1 MRALITGGSGFL
13 GQELIRRLTNRG
25 DSVVQLVRR
34 DPVPGTTVQEVLWDP
49 ADAGSV
55 DPDALGTVDAVF
67 NFSGVTVA
75 KRWTRGYKR
84 LIADSRINTTRT
96 LVQIIGEMSTPPKAV
111 ITASGLAIYGDRGEE
126 HLTEQCPPGAG
137 FLAGVAVPWEEATA
151 AASDLG
157 CRALTARFG
166 MVMSGSGGALP
177 TLARPFRLGV
187 GGRIGNGRQWTAW
200 IHLDDAISA
209 LVFMAERD
217 DLSGPVIVAA
227 PGIVRNTDLGKA
239 IGRALGR
246 PSLSWMPAVVARL
259 LFGQYIQ
266 ELAIASARA
275 TPERLL
281 DAGFEFKYPDL
292 ASCLRRELG

>member
-13 GQELIRRLTNRG
+13 GQALIRRLTERG

-34 DPVPGTTVQEVLWDP
+34 DPVSGAAVQEVRWDP
-49 ADAGSV
+49 CDADSV
-55 DPDALGTVDAVF
+55 DPDAIGRVDVVF

-75 KRWTRGYKR
+75 KRWTRSYKR
-84 LIADSRINTTRT
+84 LIADSRIDTTRT
-96 LVQIIGEMSTPPKAV
+96 LVKMLGRLNQPPAAV
-111 ITASGLAIYGDRGEE
+111 ITASGLAIYGDRGDD
-126 HLTEQCPPGAG
+126 HLTEDSPPGAG
-137 FLAGVAVPWEEATA
+137 FLAGVAVPWEEETA

-209 LVFMAERD
+209 LIFMAERD
-217 DLSGPVIVAA
+217 DISGPVIVAA
-227 PGIVRNTDLGKA
+227 PGIVRNADLGKA
-239 IGRALGR
+239 IGRVLGR
-246 PSLSWMPAVVARL
+246 PSLSWMPAIAARL

-275 TPERLL
+275 TPQRLL

-292 ASCLRRELG
+292 ESCLEQELG

>member
-13 GQELIRRLTNRG
+13 GQELIRRLTKRG
-25 DSVVQLVRR
+25 DSIVQLVRR
-34 DPVPGTTVQEVLWDP
+34 DPVHGGAVQEVRWDP
-49 ADAGSV
+49 SDADSV
-55 DPDALGTVDAVF
+55 DPDAIGRVDAVF

-75 KRWTRGYKR
+75 KRWTRSYKR
-84 LIADSRINTTRT
+84 LIADSRIDTTHT
-96 LVQIIGEMSTPPKAV
+96 LVQVLGGMSTPPKAI
-111 ITASGLAIYGDRGEE
+111 ITASGLAIYGDRGDD
-126 HLTEQCPPGAG
+126 HLTEDSPPGAG

-209 LVFMAERD
+209 LIFMAERD
-217 DLSGPVIVAA
+217 ELSGPVIVAA
-227 PGIVRNTDLGKA
+227 PGIVRNADLGKA
-239 IGRALGR
+239 IGRVLGR

-275 TPERLL
+275 TPQRLL

-292 ASCLRRELG
+292 ESCLEQELG

>member
-13 GQELIRRLTNRG
+13 GQELIQRLTERG
-25 DSVVQLVRR
+25 DDVVQLVRR
-34 DPVPGTTVQEVLWDP
+34 AADSRAAVREVRWDP
-49 ADAGSV
+49 DDPDSV
-55 DPDALGTVDAVF
+55 DPGAIGPVDAVF

-75 KRWTRGYKR
+75 KRWTRSYKR
-84 LIADSRINTTRT
+84 LIADSRINTTRN
-96 LVQIIGEMSTPPKAV
+96 LVRILGGLSEPPKAV
-111 ITASGLAIYGDRGEE
+111 ITASGLAIYGDRGEV
-126 HLTEQCPPGAG
+126 HLTEDSPPGTG
-137 FLAGVAVPWEEATA
+137 FLAIVAIPWEETTA
-151 AASDLG
+151 AASGPG

-187 GGRIGNGRQWTAW
+187 GGRIGNGRQWTPW
-200 IHLDDAISA
+200 IHIDDAISA
-209 LVFMAERD
+209 LIFMAERD

-227 PGIVRNTDLGKA
+227 PGVVRNSELSKS
-239 IGRALGR
+239 IGEVLGR
-246 PSLSWMPAVVARL
+246 PSLSWMPAIAARL

-281 DAGFEFKYPDL
+281 RAGFEFKYPDL
-292 ASCLRRELG
+292 KSCLTQELG

>member
-13 GQELIRRLTNRG
+13 GQELIRRLTERG
-25 DSVVQLVRR
+25 DTVVQLVRR
-34 DPVPGTTVQEVLWDP
+34 TPNPRGAVQEVHWDP
-49 ADAGSV
+49 SDPDSV
-55 DPDALGTVDAVF
+55 DPTAIGQVDAVF

-75 KRWTRGYKR
+75 KRWSRSYER
-84 LIADSRINTTRT
+84 LIAESRINTTRT
-96 LVQIIGEMSTPPKAV
+96 LVQILGRLEEPPMAV

-126 HLTEQCPPGAG
+126 PLTEVSPPGTG

-151 AASDLG
+151 AASHLG

-166 MVMSGSGGALP
+166 MVMSGSRGALP

-187 GGRIGNGRQWTAW
+187 GGRIGNGRQWTPW
-200 IHLDDAISA
+200 IHIDDAISA
-209 LVFMAERD
+209 LIFMAEQD

-227 PGIVRNTDLGKA
+227 PGIVRNSDLGNA
-239 IGRALGR
+239 IGNVLGR
-246 PSLSWMPAVVARL
+246 PSLAWMPAIAARL

-275 TPERLL
+275 TPVRLL
-281 DAGFEFKYPDL
+281 DSGFEFKYPDL
-292 ASCLRRELG
+292 ESCLERELG

>member
-13 GQELIRRLTNRG
+13 GQELIRRLTERG

-34 DPVPGTTVQEVLWDP
+34 DPVSGAAVQEVRWDP
-49 ADAGSV
+49 SDADSV
-55 DPDALGTVDAVF
+55 DPDAIGRVDAVF

-75 KRWTRGYKR
+75 KRWTRSYKG
-84 LIADSRINTTRT
+84 LIADSRIDTTRT
-96 LVQIIGEMSTPPKAV
+96 LIQILSRLDEPPKAV

-126 HLTEQCPPGAG
+126 HLTEDSPPGTG
-137 FLAGVAVPWEEATA
+137 FLAGVAIPWEEATA
-151 AASDLG
+151 AASG
-157 CRALTARFG
+157 MGSRALTARFG

-177 TLARPFRLGV
+177 TLVRPFRLGV

-209 LVFMAERD
+209 LIFMAERD
-217 DLSGPVIVAA
+217 DISGPVIVAA
-227 PGIVRNTDLGKA
+227 PGIVRNADLGKA
-239 IGRALGR
+239 IGRSLGR
-246 PSLSWMPAVVARL
+246 PSLSWMPAVMARL

-275 TPERLL
+275 TPQLLL

-292 ASCLRRELG
+292 ESCLEQELG

>member
-13 GQELIRRLTNRG
+13 GRELIGRSTERG

-34 DPVPGTTVQEVLWDP
+34 DPVPGAVVEEVRWDP
-49 ADAGSV
+49 ADAASV
-55 DPDALGTVDAVF
+55 DPDALGHVDAVF

-75 KRWTRGYKR
+75 KRWTKSYKR
-84 LIADSRINTTRT
+84 LIAESRIDTTRT
-96 LVQIIGEMSTPPKAV
+96 LVKILGGLSTPPKAV
-111 ITASGLAIYGDRGEE
+111 VTASGLAIYGDRGEE
-126 HLTEQCPPGAG
+126 PLTEDSPPGDG
-137 FLAGVAVPWEEATA
+137 FLAGVAIPWEEATA
-151 AASDLG
+151 AAAGLG

-209 LVFMAERD
+209 LIFMAERD
-217 DLSGPVIVAA
+217 ELSGPVNVAA
-227 PGIVRNTDLGKA
+227 PGIVRNAELGKA
-239 IGRALGR
+239 IGRVLGR
-246 PSLSWMPAVVARL
+246 PSLAWMPAVTARL
-259 LFGQYIQ
+259 AFGEYIQ

-281 DAGFEFKYPDL
+281 SAGFEFKYPDL
-292 ASCLRRELG
+292 ESCLRQELG

>member
-13 GQELIRRLTNRG
+13 GQELIRRLTERG

-34 DPVPGTTVQEVLWDP
+34 DPVSGAAVQEVRWDP
-49 ADAGSV
+49 SDADSV
-55 DPDALGTVDAVF
+55 DPDAIGRVDAVF

-75 KRWTRGYKR
+75 KRWTRSYKR
-84 LIADSRINTTRT
+84 LIADSRIDTTHT
-96 LVQIIGEMSTPPKAV
+96 LVQVLGGKSTPPKAV
-111 ITASGLAIYGDRGEE
+111 ITASGLAIYGDRGDD
-126 HLTEQCPPGAG
+126 HLTEDSPPGAG

-209 LVFMAERD
+209 LIFMAERD

-227 PGIVRNTDLGKA
+227 PGIVRNADLGKA
-239 IGRALGR
+239 IGRVLGR

-275 TPERLL
+275 TPQRLL

-292 ASCLRRELG
+292 ESCLEQELG

>member
-13 GQELIRRLTNRG
+13 GQELIRRLTGRG

-34 DPVPGTTVQEVLWDP
+34 DPVSGAAVQEVRWDP
-49 ADAGSV
+49 SDADSV
-55 DPDALGTVDAVF
+55 DPDAIGRVNVVF
-67 NFSGVTVA
+67 NFSGATVA
-75 KRWTRGYKR
+75 KRWTRSYKG
-84 LIADSRINTTRT
+84 LIAESRIDTTRT
-96 LVQIIGEMSTPPKAV
+96 LVQILSRLNQPPKAI
-111 ITASGLAIYGDRGEE
+111 ITASGLAIYGDRGDE
-126 HLTEQCPPGAG
+126 HLTEDSPPGAG

-209 LVFMAERD
+209 LIFMAERD
-217 DLSGPVIVAA
+217 ELSGPVIVAA
-227 PGIVRNTDLGKA
+227 PGIVRNADLGKA
-239 IGRALGR
+239 IGRVLGR

-275 TPERLL
+275 TPQRLL

-292 ASCLRRELG
+292 ESCLEQELG

>member
-13 GQELIRRLTNRG
+13 GQELIRHLTERG

-34 DPVPGTTVQEVLWDP
+34 TPSSRAAVHEVQWDP

-55 DPDALGTVDAVF
+55 DMDDIGQVDAVF

-75 KRWTRGYKR
+75 KRWTPSYKQ
-84 LIADSRINTTRT
+84 LIADSRIDTTRT
-96 LVQIIGEMSTPPKAV
+96 LVEILGRLSVPPKAV

-126 HLTEQCPPGAG
+126 RLTEDSPPGEG
-137 FLAGVAVPWEEATA
+137 FLARVAIPWEEATA
-151 AASDLG
+151 AASGPG

-187 GGRIGNGRQWTAW
+187 GGRIGSGRQWTAW
-200 IHLDDAISA
+200 IHVDDAIRA
-209 LVFMAERD
+209 LIFMAERG

-227 PGIVRNTDLGKA
+227 PGIVRNSDLGKA
-239 IGRALGR
+239 IGKALGR
-246 PSLSWMPAVVARL
+246 PSLAWMPAIAARL
-259 LFGQYIQ
+259 MFGEYIQ

-281 DAGFEFKYPDL
+281 DSGFEFRYPDL
-292 ASCLRRELG
+292 ESCLERELG

>member
-13 GQELIRRLTNRG
+13 GQELIRHLNERG

-34 DPVPGTTVQEVLWDP
+34 APDSRAAVQEVRWDP
-49 ADAGSV
+49 RDAGSV
-55 DPDALGTVDAVF
+55 DPDAIGQIDAVF

-75 KRWTRGYKR
+75 KRWTRSYKR

-96 LVQIIGEMSTPPKAV
+96 LVEVLGRFSVPPKAV

-126 HLTEQCPPGAG
+126 RLTEDSPPGTG
-137 FLAGVAVPWEEATA
+137 FLAGVAIPWEEATA
-151 AASDLG
+151 TASGPG

-187 GGRIGNGRQWTAW
+187 GGRIGNGRQWTPW
-200 IHLDDAISA
+200 IHVDDAIRA
-209 LVFMAERD
+209 LIFMAERD

-227 PGIVRNTDLGKA
+227 PGIVRNSDLGKA
-239 IGRALGR
+239 IGKALGR
-246 PSLSWMPAVVARL
+246 PSLTWMPAVAARL
-259 LFGQYIQ
+259 VFGEYIQ

-275 TPERLL
+275 TPRRLL

-292 ASCLRRELG
+292 ESCLEQELG

>member
-13 GQELIRRLTNRG
+13 GQELIRRLTERG

-34 DPVPGTTVQEVLWDP
+34 DPVPGAAVKEVRWDP
-49 ADAGSV
+49 ADANSV
-55 DPDALGTVDAVF
+55 DPDAIGHVDAVF

-75 KRWTRGYKR
+75 KRWTQSYKR
-84 LIADSRINTTRT
+84 LIADSRIDTTRT
-96 LVQIIGEMSTPPKAV
+96 LIQILSRLDEPPMAV

-126 HLTEQCPPGAG
+126 HLTEDSPPGAG
-137 FLAGVAVPWEEATA
+137 FLAGVAIPWEEATA
-151 AASDLG
+151 AASGPG

-166 MVMSGSGGALP
+166 VVMSGSGGALP
-177 TLARPFRLGV
+177 TLALPFRLGV

-209 LVFMAERD
+209 LVFMADREE
-217 DLSGPVIVAA
+217 LSGPVIVAA
-227 PGIVRNTDLGKA
+227 PGIVRNADLGKA
-239 IGRALGR
+239 IGKVLGR
-246 PSLSWMPAVVARL
+246 PSLSWMPAVIARL
-259 LFGQYIQ
+259 VFGQYVQ

-281 DAGFEFKYPDL
+281 NAGFEFKYPDL
-292 ASCLRRELG
+292 ESCLQQELG

>member
-13 GQELIRRLTNRG
+13 GQELIRRLTERG

-34 DPVPGTTVQEVLWDP
+34 DPVPGAQVEEVRWDP

-55 DPDALGTVDAVF
+55 DPDALGRVDAVF

-75 KRWTRGYKR
+75 KRWTDSYKR
-84 LIADSRINTTRT
+84 LIAESRIDTTRT
-96 LVQIIGEMSTPPKAV
+96 LIKILGGLSAPPKAV
-111 ITASGLAIYGDRGEE
+111 ITASGLAIYGDRGDE
-126 HLTEQCPPGAG
+126 HLTEDSPPGDG

-209 LVFMAERD
+209 LIFMAEHEE
-217 DLSGPVIVAA
+217 LSGPVIVAA
-227 PGIVRNTDLGKA
+227 PGIVRNSELGKA
-239 IGRALGR
+239 IGRVLGR
-246 PSLSWMPAVVARL
+246 PSLTWMPAVAARL
-259 LFGQYIQ
+259 ALGEYIQ

-275 TPERLL
+275 RPERLL
-281 DAGFEFKYPDL
+281 NAGFEFKYPDL
-292 ASCLRRELG
+292 ESCLKRELG

>member
-13 GQELIRRLTNRG
+13 GQELIRRLTERG

-34 DPVPGTTVQEVLWDP
+34 DPVSGAAVQEVRWDP
-49 ADAGSV
+49 SDADSV
-55 DPDALGTVDAVF
+55 DPDAIGRVDAVF

-75 KRWTRGYKR
+75 KRWTRSYKG
-84 LIADSRINTTRT
+84 LIADSRIDTTRT
-96 LVQIIGEMSTPPKAV
+96 LIQILSRLDEPPKAV

-126 HLTEQCPPGAG
+126 HLKEDSPPGAG
-137 FLAGVAVPWEEATA
+137 FLAGVAVSWEEATA

-209 LVFMAERD
+209 LIFMAERD
-217 DLSGPVIVAA
+217 DLTGPVIVAA
-227 PGIVRNTDLGKA
+227 PGIVRNSDLGKA
-239 IGRALGR
+239 IGRVLRR
-246 PSLSWMPAVVARL
+246 PSLSWMPAVAARL

-281 DAGFEFKYPDL
+281 RAGFEFKYPDL
-292 ASCLRRELG
+292 ESCLEQELG